1 MSLKWLLIVVVALA
15 SFVGAMFV
23 TPTFEP
29 MSFLMVWAII
39 GITAAGAYCAGR
51 LAGRSTEDEGAGKE

>member
-39 GITAAGAYCAGR
+39 GATAAGAVLRWAIG
-51 LAGRSTEDEGAGKE
+51 GKEHGG